1 MNGEEMLI
9 LRRNRTSSLLMN
21 KVFIAFT
28 CRRAFVSAIDPK

>member
-21 KVFIAFT
+21 KVFIAF
-28 CRRAFVSAIDPK
+28 RRAFDSAIDPK